1 MDERYPR
8 IEIRPE
14 SIHERQR
21 ECDLRDEDERRP
33 ARLERRGDG
42 LDIDRGLA
50 AARDAVEQKRSC
62 VPSRDRVADTRHRVG
77 LYRQEARRGRAPA
90 APANRPRRERPTRT
104 LADLGV
110 RKPAT

>member
-1 MDERYPR
+1 MDERYAR
-8 IEIRPE
+8 IQVGAE

-50 AARDAVEQKRSC
+50 AARDAVEQKRPRDAC
-62 VPSRDRVADTRHRVG
+62 RDRVADTRHR
-77 LYRQEARRGRAPA
+77 LRLCRQEVRRRRAPP
-90 APANRPRRERPTRT
+90 APPPPPPPPPPPR
-104 LADLGV
+104 
-110 RKPAT
+110 